1 MESNILK
8 RIKIE
13 SQAKARNFGSTCP
26 IIEFRVG
33 EEEKTYRQ
41 ISIHQTQQF
50 IQSHLPTL
58 SRDVISPLDRTMRP
72 SALRAS
78 RST

>member
-1 MESNILK
+1 MESNISK

-26 IIEFRVG
+26 IIEFSVG

-41 ISIHQTQQF
+41 ISIHETQQF
-50 IQSHLPTL
+50 IQSNFY
-58 SRDVISPLDRTMRP
+58 
-72 SALRAS
+72 
-78 RST
+78 